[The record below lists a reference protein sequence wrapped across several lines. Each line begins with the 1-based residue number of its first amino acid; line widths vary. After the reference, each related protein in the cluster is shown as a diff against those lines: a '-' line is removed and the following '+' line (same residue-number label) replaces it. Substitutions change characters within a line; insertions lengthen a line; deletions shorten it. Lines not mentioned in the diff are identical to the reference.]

1 MARGKYK
8 GPKRGAGQ
16 RLRGQAA
23 GGPTQ
28 EQEDAFRAE
37 AGAATQ
43 RATMSPALLRI
54 AFTAMHHV

>member
-16 RLRGQAA
+16 RARGMGTTA
-23 GGPTQ
+23 TQ

-37 AGAATQ
+37 AGATTQ
-43 RATMSPALLRI
+43 LPT
-54 AFTAMHHV
+54 